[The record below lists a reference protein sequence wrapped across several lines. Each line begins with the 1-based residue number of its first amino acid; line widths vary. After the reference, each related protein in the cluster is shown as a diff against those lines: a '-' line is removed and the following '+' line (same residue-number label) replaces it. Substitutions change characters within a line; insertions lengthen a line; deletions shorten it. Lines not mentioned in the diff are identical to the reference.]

1 MGDRIAVMSLGIL
14 QQLATPQE
22 LYDTPNSKFV
32 AGFIGSPSMN
42 FIDVT
47 VQGEGSNL
55 YAVTPGFRMRIP
67 ESRSRGLQQMIG
79 QTVTMGI
86 RPEHMAER
94 SRLNGDLP
102 PDMTIPVTV
111 DVIEQLGNEIFVYL
125 DAAGM
130 TITARMDPETR
141 LERGQQI
148 EVAANPDKL
157 HFFDPQS
164 EAALR

>member
-22 LYDTPNSKFV
+22 LYDVPNNKFV

-47 VQGEGSNL
+47 IQGQDSSL
-55 YAVTPGFRMRIP
+55 YAVTPAFRMRIP
-67 ESRSRGLQQMIG
+67 EARGRGLQPYIG

-86 RPEHMAER
+86 RPEHLAER
-94 SRLNGDLP
+94 SRANGSIG
-102 PDMTIPVTV
+102 PDMTIPVKV
-111 DVIEQLGNEIFVYL
+111 DVIELLGNEIFVYL
-125 DAAGM
+125 DASGM

-141 LERGQQI
+141 LERGQDI

-157 HFFDPQS
+157 HFFDPKS
-164 EAALR
+164 EAAIR